1 MTKDQAVAH
10 FGTQMKLAEA
20 LGMSQEEWDECA
32 EAEQEE
38 LKGYRLWIDDNL
50 TEYET
55 MMASN
60 TNTPKSKSAKDKR
73 MKRLAKKNPG
83 GFVMSD

>member
-1 MTKDQAVAH
+1 MTRQ
-10 FGTQMKLAEA
+10 A

-38 LKGYRLWIDDNL
+38 LKGKELWIADNL
-50 TEYET
+50 TEYEAEL
-55 MMASN
+55 ASS
-60 TNTPKSKSAKDKR
+60 NTPKSKTAKDKR

-83 GFVMSD
+83 GFAMSD